1 MDKQYVIYIYSEPS
15 YSHKKEWMKLKNIML
30 SEISCKKKKKNR
42 GEQILYDS
50 THTTYQKQANSEEKL
65 D

>member
-1 MDKQYVIYIYSEPS
+1 
-15 YSHKKEWMKLKNIML
+15 MKLKNIML
-30 SEISCKKKKKNR
+30 SEISCKKKKTKNR

-65 D
+65 DQKLLAARGRDEWEIIA